1 MSIPDHLITPL
12 DWSAEALRHA
22 AAWTGQ
28 PEGARALV
36 ESRLYLAMHEL
47 IERLQAEADALR
59 RERDELAAQ
68 VSGLLDEHDELVD
81 GQAGLRAKIR
91 ELAARLAE
99 IERGEG
105 LPQRGRRSAG
115 AGARSGA
122 GGPAGV

>member
-47 IERLQAEADALR
+47 IERLQAEAAALS
-59 RERDELAAQ
+59 RERDELQAQ
-68 VSGLLDEHDELVD
+68 LARVHDAREEIALAGMSGSGRGSPEAMRDWH
-81 GQAGLRAKIR
+81 ARRAWEFIGI
-91 ELAARLAE
+91 AARA
-99 IERGEG
+99 
-105 LPQRGRRSAG
+105 
-115 AGARSGA
+115 
-122 GGPAGV
+122 